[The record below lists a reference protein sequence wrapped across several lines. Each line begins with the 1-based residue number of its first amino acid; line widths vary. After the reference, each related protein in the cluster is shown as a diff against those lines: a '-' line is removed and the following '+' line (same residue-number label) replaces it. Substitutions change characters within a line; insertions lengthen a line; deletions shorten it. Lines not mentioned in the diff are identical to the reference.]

1 MHDCCGPTQWIR
13 FLHICLGVAF
23 LAGSKEGAIA
33 ELGHGAPRE
42 RSGDACVMHLWA
54 SSGLWKPCRSA
65 STMRYSA
72 TRWLT
77 LSVVFSLI
85 AYPGPGLASDAD
97 QPDIGPPSVPGSLP
111 LKVRL
116 IRWGARPLTA
126 VSREPLVRELSSAGG
141 LSGTLEQVSDA
152 DLARA
157 GITMSGSRG
166 WLLWMS
172 GRWRWPMTTTSIQM
186 SPRSCF

>member
-1 MHDCCGPTQWIR
+1 
-13 FLHICLGVAF
+13 
-23 LAGSKEGAIA
+23 
-33 ELGHGAPRE
+33 
-42 RSGDACVMHLWA
+42 
-54 SSGLWKPCRSA
+54 
-65 STMRYSA
+65 MRYSA

-97 QPDIGPPSVPGSLP
+97 QPDIGPPSVPAEPSSEGAIDTLGSAPADCSEPGIVGKGTVLGRRI
-111 LKVRL
+111 VR
-116 IRWGARPLTA
+116 
-126 VSREPLVRELSSAGG
+126 
-141 LSGTLEQVSDA
+141 TLEQVSDA

-157 GITMSGSRG
+157 GITISGSRG